1 MNRIIL
7 VGNGFDKAHGMA
19 TGYRDFIDNYWN
31 KVAVQIFSK
40 YKEVILEEYN
50 LLVRLETY
58 EDTFIKAHTSPSKQ
72 TNGEIE
78 PGCRG
83 EDSYSVLRGLIVQYN
98 RRNMYGDTFR
108 LTFKNKFF
116 KHISEQCS
124 LVNWVDV
131 ENEYYGQLKGLLD
144 EKNPLVRN
152 EKAKELNREF
162 DAVKKLLENYLTQI
176 VHDTKIER
184 HSSIRDAF
192 FCPIEPTEIA
202 YGKQPAFF
210 DSILEQMNETG
221 DYDGFVY
228 DREHNPEYTLFRSKD
243 EEIRYYIQK
252 QQENDKFKKE
262 YCIPHHTLILNF
274 NYTRTAERLYP
285 DSGRACQVIHIHGD
299 LNNNDNP
306 IIFGYGDELDDAYK
320 SIEKLQ
326 DNDFLEN
333 IKSIRYHETG
343 NYRELLSFIESQPY
357 QVLVMGHSCGNSDR
371 TLLNTLFEH
380 RNCISVKVYYHQRED
395 GTDNYSDLIRNLSRN
410 FNDKVAMRDMVVNK
424 KVCSPLVPVIGEH

>member
-1 MNRIIL
+1 MIIMNRIIL

-58 EDTFIKAHTSPSKQ
+58 EDTFIKAHTSPSEQ

-124 LVNWVDV
+124 LANWVDV

-176 VHDTKIER
+176 VHDTEIEC
-184 HSSIRDAF
+184 HSSIRNAF
-192 FCPIEPTEIA
+192 FCRIEPIEIA
-202 YGKQPAFF
+202 YSKQQAFF
-210 DSILEQMNETG
+210 NSVSQQMYITDDIDLLENKK
-221 DYDGFVY
+221 
-228 DREHNPEYTLFRSKD
+228 HNPEYTLFRSKE
-243 EEIRYYIQK
+243 EEIGYYIQK
-252 QQENDKFKKE
+252 RLENDKFKKE
-262 YCIPHHTLILNF
+262 YCTPHHTLILNF
-274 NYTRTAERLYP
+274 N
-285 DSGRACQVIHIHGD
+285 
-299 LNNNDNP
+299 
-306 IIFGYGDELDDAYK
+306 
-320 SIEKLQ
+320 
-326 DNDFLEN
+326 
-333 IKSIRYHETG
+333 
-343 NYRELLSFIESQPY
+343 
-357 QVLVMGHSCGNSDR
+357 
-371 TLLNTLFEH
+371 
-380 RNCISVKVYYHQRED
+380 
-395 GTDNYSDLIRNLSRN
+395 
-410 FNDKVAMRDMVVNK
+410 
-424 KVCSPLVPVIGEH
+424 